1 MATLQDLQD
10 YLSTPQAQIGL
21 GMLGST
27 QTPGPAYQAA
37 AAAAQQQQQSQ
48 LQQQAQA
55 IALAQAK
62 ARMNFNPSQY
72 LLSNQAA
79 QAPQQAAGP
88 ATQAALAQQ
97 QGPQAAQQMAGATQT
112 PYTPPPGAIGNVDMA
127 ALLQGAAQAGISPEE
142 AQGMA
147 GVIDPMTAIRM
158 KLMSQPALVVP
169 PGGQLV
175 APGVAQLGQ
184 MQGGGAAPAGT
195 APGTLATNT
204 NPPADSPLAQ
214 INALQTARDQ
224 FPTGSPNWQ
233 IRDAALQ
240 KVTGQWEQPQPQD
253 IQSVGDAIGKLQIAP
268 LTGTAARS
276 PFGQKVTAYVAQ
288 NFPKYND
295 TDYAASKAAAVN
307 FASGPLGDK
316 TRQMNVAINHLD
328 VLKDAATALGNGDM
342 KGFNQARQE
351 YLQQTGSAIP
361 TNFDT
366 VHQMVANEVVKAV
379 SGASGGTQSER
390 DEMKENIDKASSFSQ
405 LQGAINQSQKL
416 LGGQLQGLAKQY
428 QGATKRSDFAD
439 NYLSSRTQKVIGNGE
454 GEGGASAPTNA
465 QAGGFAM
472 PDLAAAMRQRGL
484 LK

>member
-1 MATLQDLQD
+1 MPTAQDVQD
-10 YLSTPQAQIGL
+10 FLSSPMAQIGI
-21 GMLGST
+21 GMLGSNKL
-27 QTPGPAYQAA
+27 PGDAYQQA

-55 IALAQAK
+55 LALQQAH
-62 ARMNFNPSQY
+62 ARMAFNPSQY

-79 QAPQQAAGP
+79 QQQPQAAGP
-88 ATQAALAQQ
+88 ATQAALAGTPGGGQI
-97 QGPQAAQQMAGATQT
+97 AANTQT
-112 PYTPPPGAIGNVDMA
+112 PYAPPPGAIGNVDMA
-127 ALLQGAAQAGISPEE
+127 GLLRGAAQAGISPEE

-184 MQGGGAAPAGT
+184 MQGGVAAPAGA

-214 INALQTARDQ
+214 IRALQTQRDQ
-224 FPTGSPNWQ
+224 FPVGSPNYQ
-233 IRDAALQ
+233 MYDAAVN
-240 KVTGQWEQPQPQD
+240 KVTGSWEQGNPED
-253 IQSVGDAIGKLQIAP
+253 INTVGDAIGHYEMAP
-268 LTGTAARS
+268 LSGNALRS
-276 PFGQKVTAYVAQ
+276 PISQKVMAYVGKNYPGYNAQ
-288 NFPKYND
+288 N
-295 TDYAASKAAAVN
+295 YAASQEATNN

-405 LQGAINQSQKL
+405 LQGAIDQSQKL

-428 QGATKRSDFAD
+428 QGATMGRTDFAQK
-439 NYLSSRTQKVIGNGE
+439 YLSSRTQKVIGNGE

-465 QAGGFAM
+465 QAGGFPLTA
-472 PDLAAAMRQRGL
+472 LQAELQKRGL
-484 LK
+484 LKQ